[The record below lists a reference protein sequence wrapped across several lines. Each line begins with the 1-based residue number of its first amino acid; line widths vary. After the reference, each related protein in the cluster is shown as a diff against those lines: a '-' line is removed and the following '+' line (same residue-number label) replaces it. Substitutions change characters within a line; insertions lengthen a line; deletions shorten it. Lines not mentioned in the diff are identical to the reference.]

1 MFDLLVSNYKKN
13 FYNKRNRKLK
23 TVEILMI
30 VLLIASGGI
39 SLLSLILKQKIVE
52 TVSLIFLLVILLV
65 IIIYTDIR
73 EKKLLESDVEI
84 KKQRLCSFKNLLNDK
99 YGLYSI
105 PGLKLIIR
113 NCNNETKKIRKLF
126 RSFSLKNY
134 VTTIIYP
141 VVLTSLGAVVAKI
154 SFDETLKLSAI
165 ILYCIFLFT
174 YIWIVCISMF
184 KLIFSRANLYDS
196 LKADTEVLLV
206 EFEVQKHAKSE

>member
-1 MFDLLVSNYKKN
+1 MFDLLVSSYKKD
-13 FYNKRNRKLK
+13 FYNKRNRKLR
-23 TVEILMI
+23 TIEVLMI
-30 VLLIASGGI
+30 VILIASGGI

-52 TVSLIFLLVILLV
+52 TVSLIILLVILLV

-73 EKKLLESDVEI
+73 EKKLLESDVKI

-105 PGLKLIIR
+105 PGLKLIIK
-113 NCNNETKKIRKLF
+113 NCDNETKKIRKFF
-126 RSFSLKNY
+126 RSLSLKNY

-141 VVLTSLGAVVAKI
+141 IVLTGLGAVVAKI
-154 SFDETLKLSAI
+154 SFEETVKLSAM
-165 ILYCIFLFT
+165 ILYCILLLT

-196 LKADTEVLLV
+196 LKADAEFLLV
-206 EFEVQKHAKSE
+206 ELRNKHHKTGL

>member
-1 MFDLLVSNYKKN
+1 MFDLLVSNYKKD

-52 TVSLIFLLVILLV
+52 TVSLIFLLAVVLV
-65 IIIYTDIR
+65 IIIYTNIR

-84 KKQRLCSFKNLLNDK
+84 KKQRLCSFKNLLDDT

-105 PGLKLIIR
+105 PGLKLIIK
-113 NCNNETKKIRKLF
+113 NCNNETKRIRKIF

-154 SFDETLKLSAI
+154 SFEETVKLSAM

-196 LKADTEVLLV
+196 LEADAEFLLV
-206 EFEVQKHAKSE
+206 ELLNKHHKTGL